1 MRPGDIVG
9 SVTLWP
15 SQDPTKLRAKQAFTD
30 HGQLAGYAAH
40 SHGSLSVGRG
50 GETAILYHFSAL
62 SLVYFLTSPKGCH
75 MNRFSMSRLGRVLV
89 GCGLVM
95 ALGAVPVRSQ
105 EAEPQ
110 GPQLAWQKG
119 PCAGPLGSVAAIKV
133 PEGFVF
139 LGANDTKTLMEMLEN
154 PVSGA
159 ELGTLAP
166 ATDDEQ
172 WLVIFEYDDTGYVK
186 DDDKASID
194 ADALL
199 KSIRVGNEAGN
210 EERRKRGW
218 GGLSIVGWEYPPNYD
233 DQTKNLQWAIRGK
246 TDSGEPVVN
255 YNTRLLGRSGVMR
268 VTLVGSPET
277 LGATVPTMKKLLAGF
292 EYIPGNKY
300 GEWQAGDRV
309 AEYGLAA
316 LVAGGGMA
324 VAAKTGLL
332 AKLFAMVAKMGKFVV
347 IAVIAVL
354 AGLKAFAGRL
364 FGRKAES

>member
-1 MRPGDIVG
+1 
-9 SVTLWP
+9 
-15 SQDPTKLRAKQAFTD
+15 
-30 HGQLAGYAAH
+30 
-40 SHGSLSVGRG
+40 
-50 GETAILYHFSAL
+50 
-62 SLVYFLTSPKGCH
+62 

-292 EYIPGNKY
+292 EYIAGNKY

>member
-1 MRPGDIVG
+1 
-9 SVTLWP
+9 
-15 SQDPTKLRAKQAFTD
+15 
-30 HGQLAGYAAH
+30 
-40 SHGSLSVGRG
+40 
-50 GETAILYHFSAL
+50 
-62 SLVYFLTSPKGCH
+62 
-75 MNRFSMSRLGRVLV
+75 MNRFSMGRFGRMLV
-89 GCGLVM
+89 GCGLIM
-95 ALGAVPVRSQ
+95 ALGAGMARGQ

-139 LGANDTKTLMEMLEN
+139 LGAEGTKTLMDLLEN

-166 ATDDEQ
+166 ASDDDQ

-199 KSIRVGNEAGN
+199 TSIRAGN
-210 EERRKRGW
+210 EVGNVERRNRGW
-218 GGLSIVGWEYPPNYD
+218 GGLTIVGWEYPPSYD
-233 DQTKNLQWAIRGK
+233 DQTKNLQWAIRAK
-246 TDSGEPVVN
+246 TDSGESVVN

-268 VTLVGSPET
+268 VTLVSSPEA
-277 LGATVPTMKKLLAGF
+277 LAATVPTLKKLLAGF
-292 EYIPGNKY
+292 DYNPGNKY
-300 GEWQAGDRV
+300 GEWKAGDRV

-316 LVAGGGMA
+316 LVAGGGLA

-332 AKLFAMVAKMGKFVV
+332 AKLFAMVAKMGKLLIVV
-347 IAVIAVL
+347 VIAVL